1 MHTEHVQYD
10 LMDYVTNRLNAKERQ
25 RVDQHLQNCSVC
37 KNQFMELA
45 ATERFLKQSRTIS
58 PPSVYYTS
66 ILPRVRERLAVHK
79 RSLRVYGD
87 GFTKIVL
94 PLAVSALFVMV
105 LMRLPVDSISESPQ
119 TEALHQVVIDLNDV
133 EVVQAVEH
141 EYTGYSLSPNLEIS
155 AAGVAEHLRGDRFL
169 KSAVSKQIENE
180 EVSDMDFEEIISNLD
195 QEQIDKVLSGLSERN
210 IL

>member
-1 MHTEHVQYD
+1 
-10 LMDYVTNRLNAKERQ
+10 
-25 RVDQHLQNCSVC
+25 
-37 KNQFMELA
+37 MELT
-45 ATERFLKQSRTIS
+45 ATERLLKQSRTIA
-58 PPSVYYTS
+58 PASVYFTN
-66 ILPRVRERLAVHK
+66 ILPRVRERLASHQ
-79 RSLRVYGD
+79 RSIWGYGES
-87 GFTKIVL
+87 FTKILL
-94 PLAVSALFVMV
+94 PLAVSALFVIV

-119 TEALHQVVIDLNDV
+119 TEALHQAVIGLNDV

-180 EVSDMDFEEIISNLD
+180 EVSDMDFDDIISNLD
-195 QEQIDKVLSGLSERN
+195 QEQVDKVLSGLSERN